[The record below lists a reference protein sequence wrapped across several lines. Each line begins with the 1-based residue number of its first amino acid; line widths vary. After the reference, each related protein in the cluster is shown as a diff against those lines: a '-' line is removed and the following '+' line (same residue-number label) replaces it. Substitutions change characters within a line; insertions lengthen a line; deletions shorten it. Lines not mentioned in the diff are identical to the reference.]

1 LTKIATG
8 KDEMNARISATQTSA
23 GDPGT
28 GPLVRVAGATKH
40 FRTPEG
46 GLVTPLD
53 AVDLDIRNNEF
64 LTLLG
69 PSGCG
74 KTTLLKAIA
83 GFEDLDSGEI
93 LLGDKPMSGLPAH
106 RRPFNTVFQT
116 YALFPHMTVA
126 DNVGY
131 GLDVAGVERSERHER
146 VAAALALV
154 NLSGLERR
162 RPSQLS
168 GGQQQRVA
176 LARALINRPRLLLL
190 DESLSALDRKLR
202 QAMQLELKNLQHTVG
217 ITFLFVTH
225 DQEEALTMSDRIAV
239 MHQGRILQVGTPTDV
254 YDAPANRFVAEFVGS
269 STVMSG
275 TLGTVGGQ
283 RTVDLGDRV
292 ALRVGASPLPDGH
305 LVDVVVRPEHL
316 AIEMESSLGHALD
329 GHVEAVVFVGFDLQV
344 HVRLAN
350 GQRVQTLRRH
360 ARGEDRSAIE
370 AGRPVRL
377 TYVPDALHVMP
388 AGAGR

>member
-1 LTKIATG
+1 
-8 KDEMNARISATQTSA
+8 MNARMSATQTGA
-23 GDPGT
+23 GDSGT
-28 GPLVRVAGATKH
+28 RPLVRVACATKH

-46 GLVTPLD
+46 GFVTPLD
-53 AVDLDIRNNEF
+53 CVDLDIRNNEF

-93 LLGDKPMSGLPAH
+93 YLGDQPMSGLPAH

-131 GLDVAGVERSERHER
+131 GLDVAKVPRSERDDR

-162 RPSQLS
+162 RPLQLS

-239 MHQGRILQVGTPTDV
+239 MHEGRILQVGTPTDV
-254 YDAPANRFVAEFVGS
+254 YDAPASRFVAEFVGS

-275 TLGTVGGQ
+275 TLGTIAGQ
-283 RTVDLGDRV
+283 RTVDVGDGTV
-292 ALRVGASPLPDGH
+292 LQVGASPLPDGAA
-305 LVDVVVRPEHL
+305 VDVVVRPEHL
-316 AIEMESSLGHALD
+316 AIQRDGAFGHALD

-350 GQRVQTLRRH
+350 GQKVQTLLRH
-360 ARGEDRSAIE
+360 SRSEDRSAIE
-370 AGRPVRL
+370 TGRPVRL
-377 TYVPDALHVMP
+377 AYNPDALHVMP
-388 AGAGR
+388 SGSGR

>member
-1 LTKIATG
+1 MQMPSDQTVVVAAKVSAPLLRVVS
-8 KDEMNARISATQTSA
+8 ARKQ
-23 GDPGT
+23 
-28 GPLVRVAGATKH
+28 

-46 GLVTPLD
+46 GWVTPLD
-53 AVDLDIRNNEF
+53 GVDLTIRNNEF

-83 GFEDLDSGEI
+83 GFEDLDEGEI
-93 LLGDKPMSGLPAH
+93 WLGDSPMGPVPTY
-106 RRPFNTVFQT
+106 RRPFNTVFQN

-131 GLDVAGVERSERHER
+131 GLDVARVPRSERETR
-146 VAAALALV
+146 VREALELV

-162 RPSQLS
+162 RPAQLS

-202 QAMQLELKNLQHTVG
+202 QAMQLELKNLQHTLG

-239 MHQGRILQVGTPTDV
+239 MRNGRILQIGTPAEV
-254 YDAPANRFVAEFVGS
+254 YDTPASRFVADFVGTS
-269 STVMSG
+269 NVLSGRLARDGARQFVAVDGGITVE
-275 TLGTVGGQ
+275 VGPS
-283 RTVDLGDRV
+283 
-292 ALRVGASPLPDGH
+292 ALPDGTT
-305 LVDVVVRPEHL
+305 VDVVIRPEHL
-316 AIEMESSLGHALD
+316 EIGTGGNGTAVLEGT
-329 GHVEAVVFVGFDLQV
+329 VEQVVFVGFDVQV

-350 GQRVQTLRRH
+350 GTRIHTVRRH
-360 ARGEDRSAIE
+360 SRGEVGGGMQPGS
-370 AGRPVRL
+370 PVRL
-377 TYVPDALHVMP
+377 AYHPVSLHVMQAE
-388 AGAGR
+388 AGP